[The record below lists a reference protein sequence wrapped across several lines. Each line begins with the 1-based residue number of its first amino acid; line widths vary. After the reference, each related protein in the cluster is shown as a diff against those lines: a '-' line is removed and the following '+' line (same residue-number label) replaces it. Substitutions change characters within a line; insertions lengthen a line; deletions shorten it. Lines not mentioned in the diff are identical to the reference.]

1 MIAVPRLADYLGILS
16 LAPKYT
22 GSRPSLQLLG
32 DTVPT
37 VDTFITCCGEDVSI
51 VKDTLEAACALDYP
65 RDKHKIYI
73 LDDKSCKH
81 TQALVHDTQQRFNN
95 VHYASRGVNVS
106 THSKAGNLNFGL
118 SETHQNGKAEF
129 LAVLDV
135 DMLPDPQWLRSLLP
149 HLLQDPQVGVVT
161 PPQNFYNMPSRDP
174 LGTNLDLHHLYS
186 VSIALQDS
194 RNSAWCTGTGFVA
207 RRSAIDDIGGFPS
220 DSLTE
225 DVLAFL
231 QVVSRGWKALFVPEA
246 VQWGISPLAFDS
258 IVRQRQRWARGL
270 MDILKILDSISPE
283 IRGDLVLISLVF
295 ATASVAT
302 TVGICVLPLTL
313 FSSEMLVPVSR
324 GLVYLAFADF
334 AIQVLYGMIK
344 VGMTQRLTCVL
355 HHLSILWI
363 APYQCLNTLE
373 TYLCPNDK
381 PFLPTGVTGLRNRN
395 SMIQR
400 LRKVCLH
407 LVITV
412 LLVTLC
418 LHWSTN
424 LPTWWRGGVITD
436 PLTHAGWPPIFMLWT
451 AILSN
456 AFAPVLYTVF
466 PPKPFERGSLLE
478 RGTGV
483 VPSAEAKKRGQ
494 QRVVE
499 WHLFMM
505 VCYWVIVLVSIRP
518 FIM

>member
-1 MIAVPRLADYLGILS
+1 MIAVPHLADYLGTLS

-22 GSRPSLQLLG
+22 GPRTSLQLLG

-37 VDTFITCCGEDVSI
+37 VDIFITCCGEDVNL
-51 VKDTLEAACALDYP
+51 VKDTLQAACSLDYP
-65 RDKHKIYI
+65 QDKYKIYI

-81 TQALVHDTQQRFNN
+81 TQALVCDIQQRSIN

-118 SETHQNGKAEF
+118 SETHQNGEAEF

-149 HLLQDPQVGVVT
+149 HLLQDPRVGVVT

-174 LGTNLDLHHLYS
+174 LGTNLDLHHLYN

-194 RNSAWCTGTGFVA
+194 HNSAWCTGTGFVA

-231 QVVSRGWKALFVPEA
+231 RVVSRGWKALFVPEA
-246 VQWGISPLAFDS
+246 LQWGISPLAFDS
-258 IVRQRQRWARGL
+258 MVRQRQRWARGI
-270 MDILKILDSISPE
+270 MDILRNLDSISPE
-283 IRGDLVLISLVF
+283 IRGDLLLITIVF
-295 ATASVAT
+295 VTSSVAT
-302 TVGICVLPLTL
+302 TVGMCVLPLTL
-313 FSSEMLVPVSR
+313 LSSESLVPVSR
-324 GLVYLAFADF
+324 RLVYLAFADF

-344 VGMTQRLTCVL
+344 VCMTQRLTYVL

-373 TYLCPNDK
+373 VYLCSNDK
-381 PFLPTGVTGLRNRN
+381 PFIPTGVTGLQNRN
-395 SMIQR
+395 TIIHR
-400 LRKVCLH
+400 LRKVILH
-407 LVITV
+407 LVITI
-412 LLVTLC
+412 LLVA
-418 LHWSTN
+418 S
-424 LPTWWRGGVITD
+424 LPTWWRRGVITD
-436 PLTHAGWPPIFMLWT
+436 PLGHAGWPPIFMLWT

-456 AFAPVLYTVF
+456 AWAPVLYTVF
-466 PPKPFERGSLLE
+466 PPKPFERGRLLE
-478 RGTGV
+478 RDGTGV
-483 VPSAEAKKRGQ
+483 VIPSAEAKKRGQ
-494 QRVVE
+494 QHIVE
-499 WHLFMM
+499 WHLVMM
-505 VCYWVIVLVSIRP
+505 VCYWMIVLVSR
-518 FIM
+518 